1 MSVEDEGEEASQGLL
16 QRLRSEFDFVQGN
29 FLVMVLSWLF
39 LDLFTELPGTYYPL
53 YVKALGGTASTI
65 GLIGAVQNVAVA
77 LVQIPGGYLT
87 DKYGRRWLI
96 ASMTFVAAFAQ
107 LFYAYAPSWE
117 WIMVGAVISGFCSIY
132 RPALNAIVADSLPE
146 EKRGMGFSIINLIA
160 SVSTTPA
167 PLIAGYLF
175 TLYGLVPS
183 MRLTYKLVFVG
194 FIVAAIFRTRLKE
207 TVETPAKINLK
218 EMLGEYPVSLRE
230 SVNVWRLVPS
240 AAFVL
245 FLISVITSFA
255 SGLFQPVLTLYI
267 VQDLGIGE
275 VELSYIMTAL
285 PVTMILLALPA
296 GKMVDRVDKRVPIML
311 SFVLW
316 GAAILLLVYGD
327 FYRLILSMMLVGLLM
342 ILVNSATSALSAELV
357 PQEHRGK
364 VNGSRGFFAMIAA
377 ALGQL
382 MGGWLYDNVSHQM
395 PFLLELVLIVPPIIM
410 AWLWLKTPEAKPL
423 DQPLPR

>member
-1 MSVEDEGEEASQGLL
+1 MEDVDADEPQGLV
-16 QRLRSEFDFVQGN
+16 QRLRREFDFVHGN
-29 FLVMVLSWLF
+29 FLVMVLSWLV

-96 ASMTFVAAFAQ
+96 ASMTFVAAFAR

-117 WIMVGAVISGFCSIY
+117 WILAGAAISGFCSIY
-132 RPALNAIVADSLPE
+132 QPALNAIVADSLPR
-146 EKRGMGFSIINLIA
+146 EKRGMGFSIINLIS

-183 MRLTYKLVFVG
+183 MRLTYKLVFMG
-194 FIVAAIFRTRLKE
+194 FIVAAFLRARLKE
-207 TVETPAKINLK
+207 TVEDPAKINVR
-218 EMLGEYPVSLRE
+218 EMMGEYPASLRE
-230 SVNVWRLVPS
+230 SINVWRLVPA

-267 VQDLGIGE
+267 VKDLGIDE
-275 VELSYIMTAL
+275 VQLSYIMTAI

-296 GKMVDRVDKRVPIML
+296 GKMVDRVDKRMPIIM

-327 FYRLILSMMLVGLLM
+327 FYRLILSMILVGTLM
-342 ILVNSATSALSAELV
+342 ILVNSATSALSAEFI
-357 PQEHRGK
+357 PREHRGK
-364 VNGSRGFFAMIAA
+364 VNGSRGFFVMIAA

-382 MGGWLYDNVSHQM
+382 SGGWLYDNVSHQA
-395 PFLLELVLIVPPIIM
+395 PFLIELLLIVPPIFM
-410 AWLWLKTPEAKPL
+410 AWRWLKMPEPEPL
-423 DQPLPR
+423 DELLLG

>member
-1 MSVEDEGEEASQGLL
+1 MSVEDQGEETPQGLL

-29 FLVMVLSWLF
+29 FLVMVMSWLF
-39 LDLFTELPGTYYPL
+39 LDFFTELPGTYYPL
-53 YVKALGGTASTI
+53 YVKALGGTASSI
-65 GLIGAVQNVAVA
+65 GLIGAVQNVAIA

-96 ASMTFVAAFAQ
+96 ASMTFVAAFAR
-107 LFYAYAPSWE
+107 LFYAYAPIWE

-132 RPALNAIVADSLPE
+132 QPALGAIVADSLPK
-146 EKRGMGFSIINLIA
+146 EKRGMGFSIINLIT

-175 TLYGLVPS
+175 TRYGLVPS
-183 MRLTYKLVFVG
+183 MRLTYKMVFMG
-194 FIVAAIFRTRLKE
+194 FIVAAILRTRLKE
-207 TVETPAKINLK
+207 TVESPAKINVK

-230 SVNVWRLVPS
+230 SVNVWRLVP
-240 AAFVL
+240 AAVFVL

-267 VQDLGIGE
+267 VKDLGISE

-357 PQEHRGK
+357 PREHRGK

-382 MGGWLYDNVSHQM
+382 TGGWLYDNVSHQM
-395 PFLLELVLIVPPIIM
+395 PFLIELLLIIPPIVM
-410 AWLWLKTPEAKPL
+410 AWLWLKTPEAEPL
-423 DQPLPR
+423 DQPLSG

>member
-1 MSVEDEGEEASQGLL
+1 MSVEDEGEKASRGLL

-39 LDLFTELPGTYYPL
+39 LDFFTELPGTYYPL

-87 DKYGRRWLI
+87 DKYGRRWII
-96 ASMTFVAAFAQ
+96 ASMTFVAAFAR

-117 WIMVGAVISGFCSIY
+117 WIMVGAAISGFCSIY
-132 RPALNAIVADSLPE
+132 QPALGAIVADSLPK
-146 EKRGMGFSIINLIA
+146 EKRGMGFSIINLIT

-175 TLYGLVPS
+175 TRYGLVPS
-183 MRLTYKLVFVG
+183 MRLTYKMVFMG
-194 FIVAAIFRTRLKE
+194 FIVAAILRTRLKE
-207 TVETPAKINLK
+207 TVESPAKINLK

-230 SVNVWRLVPS
+230 SVNVWRLVP
-240 AAFVL
+240 AAVFVL

-275 VELSYIMTAL
+275 VQLSYIMTAL

-357 PQEHRGK
+357 PREHRGK

-382 MGGWLYDNVSHQM
+382 TGGWLYDNVSHQM
-395 PFLLELVLIVPPIIM
+395 PFLIELLLIIPPIVM
-410 AWLWLKTPEAKPL
+410 AWLWLKTPEAEPL
-423 DQPLPR
+423 DQPLPG

>member
-1 MSVEDEGEEASQGLL
+1 MSVEDEGEETPQGLL

-29 FLVMVLSWLF
+29 FLVMVMSWLF
-39 LDLFTELPGTYYPL
+39 LDFFTELPGTYYPL
-53 YVKALGGTASTI
+53 YVKALGGTASSI
-65 GLIGAVQNVAVA
+65 GLIGAIQHVAIA

-96 ASMTFVAAFAQ
+96 ASMTFVAAFAR
-107 LFYAYAPSWE
+107 LFYAYAPIWE

-132 RPALNAIVADSLPE
+132 QPALGAIVADSLPK
-146 EKRGMGFSIINLIA
+146 EKRGMGFSIINLIT

-175 TLYGLVPS
+175 TRYGLVPS
-183 MRLTYKLVFVG
+183 MRLTYKMVFMG
-194 FIVAAIFRTRLKE
+194 FIVAAILRTRLKE
-207 TVETPAKINLK
+207 TVESPAKINVK

-230 SVNVWRLVPS
+230 SVNVWRLVP
-240 AAFVL
+240 AAVFVL

-267 VQDLGIGE
+267 VKDLGISE

-357 PQEHRGK
+357 PREHRGK

-382 MGGWLYDNVSHQM
+382 TGGWLYDNVSHQM
-395 PFLLELVLIVPPIIM
+395 PFLIELLLIIPPIVM
-410 AWLWLKTPEAKPL
+410 AWLWLKTPEAEPL
-423 DQPLPR
+423 DQPLSG

>member
-1 MSVEDEGEEASQGLL
+1 MSVEDEGEGAPQGLL

-29 FLVMVLSWLF
+29 FLVMVMSWLF
-39 LDLFTELPGTYYPL
+39 LDFFTELPGTYYPL
-53 YVKALGGTASTI
+53 YVKALGGTASSI
-65 GLIGAVQNVAVA
+65 GLIGAVQNVAIA

-96 ASMTFVAAFAQ
+96 ASMTFVAAFAR
-107 LFYAYAPSWE
+107 LFYAYAPIWE

-132 RPALNAIVADSLPE
+132 QPALGAIVADSLPK
-146 EKRGMGFSIINLIA
+146 EKRGMGFSIINLIT

-175 TLYGLVPS
+175 TRYGLVPS
-183 MRLTYKLVFVG
+183 MRLIYKLVFVG

-207 TVETPAKINLK
+207 TVESPAKINVK

-230 SVNVWRLVPS
+230 SVNVWRLVP
-240 AAFVL
+240 AAVFVL

-267 VQDLGIGE
+267 VKDLGIGE

-357 PQEHRGK
+357 PREHRGK
-364 VNGSRGFFAMIAA
+364 VNGARGFFAMIAA

-382 MGGWLYDNVSHQM
+382 TGGWLYDNVSHQM
-395 PFLLELVLIVPPIIM
+395 PFLIELLLIIPPIVM
-410 AWLWLKTPEAKPL
+410 AWLWLKTPEAEPLDKPL
-423 DQPLPR
+423 PG

>member
-1 MSVEDEGEEASQGLL
+1 MSVEDEGEEDPQGLL

-29 FLVMVLSWLF
+29 FLVMVMSWLF
-39 LDLFTELPGTYYPL
+39 LDFFTELPGTYYPL

-96 ASMTFVAAFAQ
+96 ASMTFVAAFAR

-117 WIMVGAVISGFCSIY
+117 WIMVGAAISGFCSIY
-132 RPALNAIVADSLPE
+132 QPALGAIVADSLPK
-146 EKRGMGFSIINLIA
+146 EKRGMGFSIINLIT

-183 MRLTYKLVFVG
+183 MRLIYKLVFVG

-207 TVETPAKINLK
+207 TVESPAKINVK

-395 PFLLELVLIVPPIIM
+395 PFLLELVLIV
-410 AWLWLKTPEAKPL
+410 
-423 DQPLPR
+423 

>member
-1 MSVEDEGEEASQGLL
+1 MSVEDEGEETPQGLL

-29 FLVMVLSWLF
+29 FLVMVMSWLF
-39 LDLFTELPGTYYPL
+39 LDFFTELPGTYYPL
-53 YVKALGGTASTI
+53 YVKALGGTASSI
-65 GLIGAVQNVAVA
+65 GLIGAIQHVAIA

-96 ASMTFVAAFAQ
+96 ASMTFVAAFAR
-107 LFYAYAPSWE
+107 LFYAYAPIWE

-132 RPALNAIVADSLPE
+132 QPALGAIVADSLPK
-146 EKRGMGFSIINLIA
+146 EKRGMGFSIINLIT

-175 TLYGLVPS
+175 TRYGLVPS
-183 MRLTYKLVFVG
+183 MRLTYKMVFMG
-194 FIVAAIFRTRLKE
+194 FIVAAILRTRLKE
-207 TVETPAKINLK
+207 TVESPAKINVK

-230 SVNVWRLVPS
+230 SVNVWRLVP
-240 AAFVL
+240 AAVFVL

-267 VQDLGIGE
+267 VKDLGISE

-357 PQEHRGK
+357 PREHRGK

-382 MGGWLYDNVSHQM
+382 TGGWLYDNVSHQM
-395 PFLLELVLIVPPIIM
+395 PFLIELLLIIPPIVM
-410 AWLWLKTPEAKPL
+410 AWLWLKTPEAEPL
-423 DQPLPR
+423 DQPLPG

>member
-1 MSVEDEGEEASQGLL
+1 MSLEHEAGEAPKGLL
-16 QRLRSEFDFVQGN
+16 QRIRSEFYFMQGN
-29 FLVMVLSWLF
+29 FLVMVVSWLF
-39 LDLFTELPGTYYPL
+39 LDFFTELPGTYYPL

-65 GLIGAVQNVAVA
+65 GLIGAVQHLAVA
-77 LVQIPGGYLT
+77 LVQAPGGYLT

-96 ASMTFVAAFAQ
+96 VSMTFVAAFAR

-117 WIMVGAVISGFCSIY
+117 WIMAGAVISGFCSIY
-132 RPALNAIVADSLPE
+132 QPALNAIVADSLPE

-167 PLIAGYLF
+167 PIVAGYLF

-183 MRLTYKLVFVG
+183 MRLTYKLVLMG
-194 FIVAAIFRTRLKE
+194 FIVAAILRTRLSE
-207 TVETPAKINLK
+207 TLGSPAKINLR
-218 EMLGEYPVSLRE
+218 EMVGEYPVSLRE
-230 SVNVWRLVPS
+230 SVNVWRLVPA

-245 FLISVITSFA
+245 FLIGVIINFA

-285 PVTMILLALPA
+285 PVSMILLALPA
-296 GKMVDRVDKRVPIML
+296 GKMVDRVDKRLPIVL

-327 FYRLILSMMLVGLLM
+327 FYRLILSMILVGLLM
-342 ILVNSATSALSAELV
+342 ILVNSATSALTAELV

-364 VNGSRGFFAMIAA
+364 VSGSRGFFAMIAH

-382 MGGWLYDNVSHQM
+382 AGGWLYDNVSHQM
-395 PFLLELVLIVPPIIM
+395 PFLLELVLIVPPIVM
-410 AWLWLKTPEAKPL
+410 AWLWLKAPEAEPL
-423 DQPLPR
+423 DELLPG

>member
-1 MSVEDEGEEASQGLL
+1 MSVEDEDGEAPQGLL
-16 QRLRSEFDFVQGN
+16 QRLRHEFGFVQGN
-29 FLVMVLSWLF
+29 FLVMVLSWLV

-65 GLIGAVQNVAVA
+65 GLIGAIQNVAVA

-96 ASMTFVAAFAQ
+96 VSMTFVAAFARF
-107 LFYAYAPSWE
+107 FYAYAPSWE
-117 WIMVGAVISGFCSIY
+117 WILVGAVIAGFCNIY

-146 EKRGMGFSIINLIA
+146 ENRGMGFSIINLIS

-183 MRLTYKLVFVG
+183 MRLTYKLVFIG
-194 FIVAAIFRTRLKE
+194 YIVAAILRSRLKE
-207 TVETPAKINLK
+207 TVESPAEINVR

-230 SVNVWRLVPS
+230 SVNVWRLVPT

-245 FLISVITSFA
+245 FLINVITNFT

-296 GKMVDRVDKRVPIML
+296 GKIVDRVDKRLPIML

-316 GAAILLLVYGD
+316 GAAVLLLVYGD
-327 FYRLILSMMLVGLLM
+327 FYRLILAMMSVGLLM

-364 VNGSRGFFAMIAA
+364 VSGSKGFFAMIAA

-382 MGGWLYDNVSHQM
+382 TGGWLYDNVGHQM
-395 PFLLELVLIVPPIIM
+395 PFLIELLLIIPPIFM
-410 AWLWLKTPEAKPL
+410 AWYWLKTPETEPL
-423 DQPLPR
+423 DEPLPG

>member
-1 MSVEDEGEEASQGLL
+1 MSVEDEGEEAPKGLL
-16 QRLRSEFDFVQGN
+16 QRLQSEFDFMQGN

-39 LDLFTELPGTYYPL
+39 LDFFNELPGTYYPL
-53 YVKALGGTASTI
+53 YVKALGGTAFTI
-65 GLIGAVQNVAVA
+65 GLIGAVQNAAVA

-107 LFYAYAPSWE
+107 LFYAYAPSWN
-117 WIMVGAVISGFCSIY
+117 WILVGAVISGFCSIY
-132 RPALNAIVADSLPE
+132 RPALGAIVADSLPK
-146 EKRGMGFSIINLIA
+146 EKRGMGFSIINLIS

-167 PLIAGYLF
+167 PLIAGYLL

-194 FIVAAIFRTRLKE
+194 FIVAAFLRTRLKE
-207 TVETPAKINLK
+207 TVENPAKINVK
-218 EMLGEYPVSLRE
+218 EMLGEYPVSLKE
-230 SVNVWRLVPS
+230 SVNVWRLVPT

-245 FLISVITSFA
+245 FLINVITNFT
-255 SGLFQPVLTLYI
+255 SGLFQPILTLYI

-275 VELSYIMTAL
+275 VQLSYIMTAL
-285 PVTMILLALPA
+285 PVSMILLALPA
-296 GKMVDRVDKRVPIML
+296 GKMVDKVDKRLPIMF

-316 GAAILLLVYGD
+316 GAAVLLLVYGD

-364 VNGSRGFFAMIAA
+364 VSGSKGFFAMIAA

-382 MGGWLYDNVSHQM
+382 TGGWLYDNVGHQM
-395 PFLLELVLIVPPIIM
+395 PFLIELLLIVPPIFM
-410 AWLWLKTPEAKPL
+410 AWYWLKIPKPL
-423 DQPLPR
+423 DEPLPG

>member
-1 MSVEDEGEEASQGLL
+1 MSVEDEGEETPQGLL

-29 FLVMVLSWLF
+29 FLVMVMSWLF
-39 LDLFTELPGTYYPL
+39 LDFFTELPGTYYPL
-53 YVKALGGTASTI
+53 YVKALGGTASSI
-65 GLIGAVQNVAVA
+65 GLIGAVQNVAIA

-96 ASMTFVAAFAQ
+96 ASMTFVAAFAR
-107 LFYAYAPSWE
+107 LFYAYAPIWE

-132 RPALNAIVADSLPE
+132 QPALGAIVADSLPK
-146 EKRGMGFSIINLIA
+146 EKRGMGFSIINLIT

-175 TLYGLVPS
+175 TRYGLVPS
-183 MRLTYKLVFVG
+183 MRLTYKMVFMG
-194 FIVAAIFRTRLKE
+194 FIVAAILRTRLKE
-207 TVETPAKINLK
+207 TVESPAKINVK

-230 SVNVWRLVPS
+230 SVNVWRLVP
-240 AAFVL
+240 AAVFVL

-267 VQDLGIGE
+267 VKDLGISE

-357 PQEHRGK
+357 PREHRGK

-382 MGGWLYDNVSHQM
+382 TGGWLYDNVSHQM
-395 PFLLELVLIVPPIIM
+395 PFLIELLLIIPPIVM
-410 AWLWLKTPEAKPL
+410 AWLWLKTPEAEPL
-423 DQPLPR
+423 DQPLSG

>member
-1 MSVEDEGEEASQGLL
+1 MSVEDEGEETPQGLL

-29 FLVMVLSWLF
+29 FLVMVMSWLF
-39 LDLFTELPGTYYPL
+39 LDFFTELPGTYYPL
-53 YVKALGGTASTI
+53 YVKALGGTASSI
-65 GLIGAVQNVAVA
+65 GLIGAVQNVAIA

-96 ASMTFVAAFAQ
+96 ASMTFVAAFAR
-107 LFYAYAPSWE
+107 LFYAYAPIWE

-132 RPALNAIVADSLPE
+132 QPALGAIVADSLPK
-146 EKRGMGFSIINLIA
+146 EKRGMGFSIINLIT

-175 TLYGLVPS
+175 TRYGLVPS
-183 MRLTYKLVFVG
+183 MRLTYKMVFMG
-194 FIVAAIFRTRLKE
+194 FIVAAILRTRLKE
-207 TVETPAKINLK
+207 TVESPAKINVK

-230 SVNVWRLVPS
+230 SVNVWRLVP
-240 AAFVL
+240 AAVFVL

-267 VQDLGIGE
+267 VKDLGIGE

-357 PQEHRGK
+357 PREHRGK

-382 MGGWLYDNVSHQM
+382 TGGWLYDNVSHQM
-395 PFLLELVLIVPPIIM
+395 PFLIELLLIIPPIVM
-410 AWLWLKTPEAKPL
+410 AWLWLKTPEAEPL
-423 DQPLPR
+423 DQPLPG

>member
-1 MSVEDEGEEASQGLL
+1 MSVEDEGEGAPQGLL

-29 FLVMVLSWLF
+29 FLVMVMSWLF
-39 LDLFTELPGTYYPL
+39 LDFFTELPGTYYPL
-53 YVKALGGTASTI
+53 YVKALGGTASSI
-65 GLIGAVQNVAVA
+65 GLIGAIQHVAIA

-96 ASMTFVAAFAQ
+96 ASMTFVAAFAR
-107 LFYAYAPSWE
+107 LFYAYAPIWE

-132 RPALNAIVADSLPE
+132 QPALGAIVADSLPK
-146 EKRGMGFSIINLIA
+146 EKRGMGFSIINLIT

-183 MRLTYKLVFVG
+183 MRLTYKLVFMG

-207 TVETPAKINLK
+207 TVKNPAKINLK

-230 SVNVWRLVPS
+230 SVNVWRLVP
-240 AAFVL
+240 AAVFVL

-267 VQDLGIGE
+267 VKDLGIGE

-357 PQEHRGK
+357 PREHRGK

-382 MGGWLYDNVSHQM
+382 TGGWLYDNVSHQM
-395 PFLLELVLIVPPIIM
+395 PFLIELLLIIPPIVM
-410 AWLWLKTPEAKPL
+410 AWLWLKTPEAEPL
-423 DQPLPR
+423 DQPLPG

>member
-1 MSVEDEGEEASQGLL
+1 MSVEGEGEEAPQGLL
-16 QRLRSEFDFVQGN
+16 RRLRHEFGFVQGN

-39 LDLFTELPGTYYPL
+39 LDFFTELPGTYYPL

-77 LVQIPGGYLT
+77 FVQIPGGYLT

-96 ASMTFVAAFAQ
+96 VSMTFIAAFAR

-117 WIMVGAVISGFCSIY
+117 WILAGAIISGFCGIY

-146 EKRGMGFSIINLIA
+146 DKRGIGFSIINLIA

-183 MRLTYKLVFVG
+183 MRLTYKLVLMG
-194 FIVAAIFRTRLKE
+194 FIVAAILRSRLKE
-207 TVETPAKINLK
+207 TVEDPAEINVR
-218 EMLGEYPVSLRE
+218 EMLGEYPASLRE
-230 SVNVWRLVPS
+230 SVNVWRLVPT

-245 FLISVITSFA
+245 FLINVITNFT

-296 GKMVDRVDKRVPIML
+296 GKMVDKVDKRLPIML

-316 GAAILLLVYGD
+316 GAAVLLLVYGD

-342 ILVNSATSALSAELV
+342 ILVNTATSALSAELV

-364 VNGSRGFFAMIAA
+364 VSGSKGFFAMLAA

-382 MGGWLYDNVSHQM
+382 TGGWLYDNVSHQM
-395 PFLLELVLIVPPIIM
+395 PFLIELLLIVPPIFM
-410 AWLWLKTPEAKPL
+410 AWYWLKTPETEPL
-423 DQPLPR
+423 DEPLPG

>member
-1 MSVEDEGEEASQGLL
+1 MSVEDEGEGAPQGLL

-29 FLVMVLSWLF
+29 FLVMVMSWLF
-39 LDLFTELPGTYYPL
+39 LDFFTELPGTYYPL

-96 ASMTFVAAFAQ
+96 ASMTFVAAFAH
-107 LFYAYAPSWE
+107 LFYAYAPSWN
-117 WIMVGAVISGFCSIY
+117 WILVGAVISGFCSIY
-132 RPALNAIVADSLPE
+132 RPALGAIVADSLPK
-146 EKRGMGFSIINLIA
+146 EKRGMGFSIINLIT

-175 TLYGLVPS
+175 TRYGLVPS
-183 MRLTYKLVFVG
+183 MRLTYKMVFVG
-194 FIVAAIFRTRLKE
+194 FIVAAILRTRLKE
-207 TVETPAKINLK
+207 TVESPAKINVK

-230 SVNVWRLVPS
+230 SVNVWRLVPP

-275 VELSYIMTAL
+275 VQLSYIMTAL

-357 PQEHRGK
+357 PREHRGK

-410 AWLWLKTPEAKPL
+410 AWLWLKTPEAEPL
-423 DQPLPR
+423 DQPLPG

>member
-1 MSVEDEGEEASQGLL
+1 MSVEDEGEETPQGLL

-29 FLVMVLSWLF
+29 FLVMVMSWLF
-39 LDLFTELPGTYYPL
+39 LDFFTDLPGTYYPL
-53 YVKALGGTASTI
+53 YVKALGGTASSI
-65 GLIGAVQNVAVA
+65 GLIGAIQHVAIA

-96 ASMTFVAAFAQ
+96 ASMTFVAAFAR
-107 LFYAYAPSWE
+107 LFYAYAPIWE

-132 RPALNAIVADSLPE
+132 QPALGAIVADSLPK
-146 EKRGMGFSIINLIA
+146 EKRGMGFSIINLIT

-175 TLYGLVPS
+175 TRYGLVPS
-183 MRLTYKLVFVG
+183 MRLTYKMVFMG
-194 FIVAAIFRTRLKE
+194 FIVAAILRTRLKE
-207 TVETPAKINLK
+207 TVESPAKINVK

-230 SVNVWRLVPS
+230 SVNVWRLVP
-240 AAFVL
+240 AAVFVL

-267 VQDLGIGE
+267 VKDLGISE

-357 PQEHRGK
+357 PREHRGK

-382 MGGWLYDNVSHQM
+382 TGGWLYDNVSHQM
-395 PFLLELVLIVPPIIM
+395 PFLIELLLIIPPIVM
-410 AWLWLKTPEAKPL
+410 AWLWLKTPEAEPL
-423 DQPLPR
+423 DQPLSG

>member
-1 MSVEDEGEEASQGLL
+1 MEDEGEGAPQGLL

-29 FLVMVLSWLF
+29 FLVMVMSWLF
-39 LDLFTELPGTYYPL
+39 LDFFTELPGTYYPL

-96 ASMTFVAAFAQ
+96 ASMTFVAAFAR
-107 LFYAYAPSWE
+107 LFYAYAPIWE

-132 RPALNAIVADSLPE
+132 QPALGAIVADSLPK
-146 EKRGMGFSIINLIA
+146 EKRGMGFSIINLIT

-175 TLYGLVPS
+175 TRYGLVPS
-183 MRLTYKLVFVG
+183 MRLIYKMVFMG
-194 FIVAAIFRTRLKE
+194 FIVAAILRTRLKE
-207 TVETPAKINLK
+207 TVESPAKINVK

-230 SVNVWRLVPS
+230 SVNVWRLVP
-240 AAFVL
+240 AAVFVL

-357 PQEHRGK
+357 PREHRGK

-382 MGGWLYDNVSHQM
+382 TGGWLYDNVSHQM

-410 AWLWLKTPEAKPL
+410 AWLWLKTPEAEPL
-423 DQPLPR
+423 NQPLPG

>member
-1 MSVEDEGEEASQGLL
+1 MSVEDEGEGAPRGLL

-29 FLVMVLSWLF
+29 FLVMVMSWLF
-39 LDLFTELPGTYYPL
+39 LDFFTELPGTYYPL

-96 ASMTFVAAFAQ
+96 ASMTFVAAFAR
-107 LFYAYAPSWE
+107 LFYAYAPIWE

-132 RPALNAIVADSLPE
+132 QPALGAIVADSLPK
-146 EKRGMGFSIINLIA
+146 EKRGMGFSIINLIT

-175 TLYGLVPS
+175 TRYGLVPS
-183 MRLTYKLVFVG
+183 MRLIYKMVFMG
-194 FIVAAIFRTRLKE
+194 FIVAAILRTRLKE
-207 TVETPAKINLK
+207 TVESPAKINVK

-230 SVNVWRLVPS
+230 SVNVWRLVP
-240 AAFVL
+240 AAVFVL

-357 PQEHRGK
+357 PREHRGK

-382 MGGWLYDNVSHQM
+382 TGGWLYDNVSHQM

-410 AWLWLKTPEAKPL
+410 AWLWLKTPEAEPL
-423 DQPLPR
+423 NQPLPG

>member
-1 MSVEDEGEEASQGLL
+1 MSVEDEGEGAPRGLL

-29 FLVMVLSWLF
+29 FLVMVMSWLF
-39 LDLFTELPGTYYPL
+39 LDFFTELPGTYYPL
-53 YVKALGGTASTI
+53 YVKALGGTASSI

-96 ASMTFVAAFAQ
+96 ASMTFVAAFAR
-107 LFYAYAPSWE
+107 LFYAYAPIWE

-132 RPALNAIVADSLPE
+132 QPALGAIVADSLPK
-146 EKRGMGFSIINLIA
+146 EKRGMGFSIINLIT

-175 TLYGLVPS
+175 TRYGLVPS
-183 MRLTYKLVFVG
+183 MRLTYKMVFMG
-194 FIVAAIFRTRLKE
+194 FIAAAILRTRLKE
-207 TVETPAKINLK
+207 TVKNPAKINLK

-423 DQPLPR
+423 DQPLPG

>member
-1 MSVEDEGEEASQGLL
+1 MSVEDEGEETPQGLL

-29 FLVMVLSWLF
+29 FLVMVMSWLF
-39 LDLFTELPGTYYPL
+39 LDFFTELPGTYYPL
-53 YVKALGGTASTI
+53 YVKALGGTASSI
-65 GLIGAVQNVAVA
+65 GLIGAVQHVAIA

-96 ASMTFVAAFAQ
+96 ASMTFVAAFAR
-107 LFYAYAPSWE
+107 LFYAYAPIWE

-132 RPALNAIVADSLPE
+132 QPALGAIVADSLPK
-146 EKRGMGFSIINLIA
+146 EKRGMGFSIINLIT

-175 TLYGLVPS
+175 TRYGLVPS
-183 MRLTYKLVFVG
+183 MRLTYKMVFMG
-194 FIVAAIFRTRLKE
+194 FIVAAILRTRLKE
-207 TVETPAKINLK
+207 TVESPAKINVK

-230 SVNVWRLVPS
+230 SVNVWRLVPT
-240 AAFVL
+240 AVFVL

-267 VQDLGIGE
+267 VKDLGISE

-296 GKMVDRVDKRVPIML
+296 GKMVDRIDKRVPIML

-357 PQEHRGK
+357 PREHRGK

-382 MGGWLYDNVSHQM
+382 TGGWLYDNVSHQM
-395 PFLLELVLIVPPIIM
+395 PFLIELLLIIPPIVM
-410 AWLWLKTPEAKPL
+410 AWLWLKTPEAEPL
-423 DQPLPR
+423 DQPLSG

>member
-39 LDLFTELPGTYYPL
+39 LDFFTELPGTYYPL

-96 ASMTFVAAFAQ
+96 ASMTFFAAFARF
-107 LFYAYAPSWE
+107 FYAYAPSWE

-132 RPALNAIVADSLPE
+132 QPALNAIVADSLPK

-183 MRLTYKLVFVG
+183 MRLIYKMVFMG
-194 FIVAAIFRTRLKE
+194 FIVTAILRTRLKE
-207 TVETPAKINLK
+207 TVENPAKINVK

-230 SVNVWRLVPS
+230 SVNVWRLVPA

-267 VQDLGIGE
+267 VKDLGIGE

-285 PVTMILLALPA
+285 PVSMILLALPA

-410 AWLWLKTPEAKPL
+410 AWLWLKTPEAEPLDKPL
-423 DQPLPR
+423 PG

>member
-1 MSVEDEGEEASQGLL
+1 MSVEDEGEEDPQGLL

-29 FLVMVLSWLF
+29 FLVMVMSWLF
-39 LDLFTELPGTYYPL
+39 LDFFTELPGTYYPL

-96 ASMTFVAAFAQ
+96 ASMTFVAAFAR

-117 WIMVGAVISGFCSIY
+117 WIMVGAAISGFCSIY
-132 RPALNAIVADSLPE
+132 QPALGAIVADSLPK
-146 EKRGMGFSIINLIA
+146 EKRGMGFSIINLIT

-183 MRLTYKLVFVG
+183 MRLIYKLVFVG

-207 TVETPAKINLK
+207 TVESPAKINVK

-423 DQPLPR
+423 DQPLPG

>member
-1 MSVEDEGEEASQGLL
+1 MSVEDEGEGAPQGLL

-29 FLVMVLSWLF
+29 FLVMVMSWLF
-39 LDLFTELPGTYYPL
+39 LDFFTELPSTYYPL

-96 ASMTFVAAFAQ
+96 ASMTFVAAFAR
-107 LFYAYAPSWE
+107 LFYAYAPIWE
-117 WIMVGAVISGFCSIY
+117 WIMVGAAISGFCSIY
-132 RPALNAIVADSLPE
+132 QPALGAIVADSLPK
-146 EKRGMGFSIINLIA
+146 EKRGMGFSIINLIT

-175 TLYGLVPS
+175 TRYGLVPS
-183 MRLTYKLVFVG
+183 MRLIYKMVFVG
-194 FIVAAIFRTRLKE
+194 FIVAAILRTRLKE
-207 TVETPAKINLK
+207 TVESPAKINVK

-230 SVNVWRLVPS
+230 SVNVWRLVP
-240 AAFVL
+240 AAVFVL

-357 PQEHRGK
+357 PREHRGK

-382 MGGWLYDNVSHQM
+382 TGGWLYDNVSHQM
-395 PFLLELVLIVPPIIM
+395 PFLIELLLIIPPIVM
-410 AWLWLKTPEAKPL
+410 AWLWLKTPEAAPL
-423 DQPLPR
+423 PQPLPG

>member
-1 MSVEDEGEEASQGLL
+1 MSVEDEGEKASQGLL

-39 LDLFTELPGTYYPL
+39 LDFFTELPGTYYPL

-96 ASMTFVAAFAQ
+96 ASMTFVAAFAR

-117 WIMVGAVISGFCSIY
+117 WIMVGAAISGFCSIY
-132 RPALNAIVADSLPE
+132 QPALGAIVADSLPK
-146 EKRGMGFSIINLIA
+146 EKRGMGFSIINLIT

-183 MRLTYKLVFVG
+183 MRLIYKLVFVG

-207 TVETPAKINLK
+207 TVESPAKINVK

-423 DQPLPR
+423 DQPLPG

>member
-1 MSVEDEGEEASQGLL
+1 MSTGDESEEAPQGLL

-39 LDLFTELPGTYYPL
+39 LDFFTEIPGTYYPL

-96 ASMTFVAAFAQ
+96 ASMTFVAAFAR

-117 WIMVGAVISGFCSIY
+117 WMMVGAAISGFCSIY
-132 RPALNAIVADSLPE
+132 QPALSAIVADSLPK
-146 EKRGMGFSIINLIA
+146 EKRGMGFSIINLIS

-183 MRLTYKLVFVG
+183 MRLTYKLVFTG
-194 FIVAAIFRTRLKE
+194 FIVAAFLRSRLKE
-207 TVETPAKINLK
+207 TVEDPAKINVR
-218 EMLGEYPVSLRE
+218 EMLGEYPASLRE
-230 SVNVWRLVPS
+230 SVNVWRLVPT

-245 FLISVITSFA
+245 FLINVITNFT

-296 GKMVDRVDKRVPIML
+296 GKMVDKVDKRLPIMF

-316 GAAILLLVYGD
+316 GAAVLLLVYGD
-327 FYRLILSMMLVGLLM
+327 FYRLILSMMSVGLLM

-364 VNGSRGFFAMIAA
+364 VSGSKGFFAMIAA

-382 MGGWLYDNVSHQM
+382 TGGWLYDNVGHQM
-395 PFLLELVLIVPPIIM
+395 PFLIELLLIIPPIFM
-410 AWLWLKTPEAKPL
+410 AWYWLKTPETEPL
-423 DQPLPR
+423 DEPLPG

>member
-1 MSVEDEGEEASQGLL
+1 MSVEDEGEETPQGLL

-29 FLVMVLSWLF
+29 FLVMVMSWLF
-39 LDLFTELPGTYYPL
+39 LDFFTELPGTYYPL
-53 YVKALGGTASTI
+53 YVKALGGTASSI
-65 GLIGAVQNVAVA
+65 GLIGAVQNVAIA

-96 ASMTFVAAFAQ
+96 ASMTFVAAFAR
-107 LFYAYAPSWE
+107 LFYAYAPIWE

-132 RPALNAIVADSLPE
+132 QPALGAIVADSLPK
-146 EKRGMGFSIINLIA
+146 EKRGMGFSIINLIT

-175 TLYGLVPS
+175 TRYGLVPS
-183 MRLTYKLVFVG
+183 MRLTYKMVFMG
-194 FIVAAIFRTRLKE
+194 FIVAAILRTRLKE
-207 TVETPAKINLK
+207 TVESPAKINVK

-230 SVNVWRLVPS
+230 SVNVWRLVP
-240 AAFVL
+240 AAVFVL

-267 VQDLGIGE
+267 VKDLGIGE

-357 PQEHRGK
+357 PREHRGK

-382 MGGWLYDNVSHQM
+382 TGGWLYDNVSHQM
-395 PFLLELVLIVPPIIM
+395 PFLIELLLIIPPIVM
-410 AWLWLKTPEAKPL
+410 AWLWLKTPEAEPL

>member
-1 MSVEDEGEEASQGLL
+1 MSAKNIDEKAPRGLL
-16 QRLRSEFDFVQGN
+16 QRLRSDFDFVQGN
-29 FLVMVLSWLF
+29 FRVMVLSWLV

-65 GLIGAVQNVAVA
+65 GLIGAVENAAVA

-96 ASMTFVAAFAQ
+96 VSMTFVAAFAR

-117 WIMVGAVISGFCSIY
+117 WILVGAVISGFCSIY

-167 PLIAGYLF
+167 PLVAGYLF

-183 MRLTYKLVFVG
+183 MRLTYRLVFVG
-194 FIVAAIFRTRLKE
+194 FIVAAFLRSRLRE
-207 TVETPAKINLK
+207 TVEDPAEVNVG
-218 EMLGEYPVSLRE
+218 EMLGEYPASLRE
-230 SVNVWRLVPS
+230 SVNVWRLVPT
-240 AAFVL
+240 AAFAL
-245 FLISVITSFA
+245 FLINVITSFT

-267 VQDLGIGE
+267 VQDLGIGM

-285 PVTMILLALPA
+285 PVSMILLALPA
-296 GKMVDRVDKRVPIML
+296 GKLVDRIDKRVPIML
-311 SFVLW
+311 GFAMW

-327 FYRLILSMMLVGLLM
+327 FYRLILTMILVGAVM
-342 ILVNSATSALSAELV
+342 ILVNSATSALTAELV
-357 PQEHRGK
+357 PREHRGK
-364 VNGSRGFFAMIAA
+364 VNGSVGFFAMIAA
-377 ALGQL
+377 SLGQL
-382 MGGWLYDNVSHQM
+382 SGGWLYDNVSHQA
-395 PFLLELVLIVPPIIM
+395 PFLIELLLIVPPIFM
-410 AWLWLKTPEAKPL
+410 AWRWLRPPEPL
-423 DQPLPR
+423 DEPLPG

>member
-1 MSVEDEGEEASQGLL
+1 
-16 QRLRSEFDFVQGN
+16 
-29 FLVMVLSWLF
+29 MVLSWLF
-39 LDLFTELPGTYYPL
+39 LDLFTELSGTYYPL

-65 GLIGAVQNVAVA
+65 GLIGAIQNVAVA

-96 ASMTFVAAFAQ
+96 VSMTFVAAFARF
-107 LFYAYAPSWE
+107 FYAYAPSWE
-117 WIMVGAVISGFCSIY
+117 WILVGAAISGFCSIY

-146 EKRGMGFSIINLIA
+146 EKRGMGFSIINLIS

-183 MRLTYKLVFVG
+183 MRLIYKLVFIG
-194 FIVAAIFRTRLKE
+194 FIFAAILRTRLKE
-207 TVETPAKINLK
+207 TVENPAEINVR
-218 EMLGEYPVSLRE
+218 EILGEYPVSLRE
-230 SVNVWRLVPS
+230 SVNVWRLVPA

-245 FLISVITSFA
+245 FLISVITSFT
-255 SGLFQPVLTLYI
+255 SGLFQPVLALYI
-267 VQDLGIGE
+267 VQDLGVSE

-357 PQEHRGK
+357 PLEHRGK
-364 VNGSRGFFAMIAA
+364 VNGSQGFFAMIAA

-382 MGGWLYDNVSHQM
+382 TGGWLYDNVSHQM
-395 PFLLELVLIVPPIIM
+395 PFLIELLLIVPPIVM
-410 AWLWLKTPEAKPL
+410 AWRWLKKPEAGPL
-423 DQPLPR
+423 DEPLPG

>member
-1 MSVEDEGEEASQGLL
+1 MEDVDADEPQGLV
-16 QRLRSEFDFVQGN
+16 QRLRREFDFVHGN
-29 FLVMVLSWLF
+29 FLVMVLSWLV

-96 ASMTFVAAFAQ
+96 ASMTFVAAFAR

-117 WIMVGAVISGFCSIY
+117 WILAGAAISGFCSIY
-132 RPALNAIVADSLPE
+132 QPALNAIVADSLPR
-146 EKRGMGFSIINLIA
+146 EKRGMGFSIINLIS

-183 MRLTYKLVFVG
+183 MRLTYKLVFMG
-194 FIVAAIFRTRLKE
+194 FIVAAFLRARLKE
-207 TVETPAKINLK
+207 TVEDPAKINVR
-218 EMLGEYPVSLRE
+218 EMMGEYPASLRE
-230 SVNVWRLVPS
+230 SINVWRLVPA

-267 VQDLGIGE
+267 VKDLGIDE
-275 VELSYIMTAL
+275 VQLSYIMTAI

-296 GKMVDRVDKRVPIML
+296 GKMVDRVDKRMPIIM

-327 FYRLILSMMLVGLLM
+327 FYRLILSMILVGTLM
-342 ILVNSATSALSAELV
+342 ILVNSATSALSAEFI

-364 VNGSRGFFAMIAA
+364 VNGSRGFFVMIAA

-382 MGGWLYDNVSHQM
+382 SGGWLYDNVSHQA
-395 PFLLELVLIVPPIIM
+395 PFLIELLLIVPPIFM
-410 AWLWLKTPEAKPL
+410 AWRWLKMPEPEPL
-423 DQPLPR
+423 DELLLG

>member
-1 MSVEDEGEEASQGLL
+1 MSVEDEGEKASRGLL

-29 FLVMVLSWLF
+29 FLVMVMSWLF
-39 LDLFTELPGTYYPL
+39 LDFFTELPGTYYPL

-96 ASMTFVAAFAQ
+96 ASMTFVSAFAH
-107 LFYAYAPSWE
+107 LFYAYAPSWN
-117 WIMVGAVISGFCSIY
+117 WILVGAVISGFCSIY
-132 RPALNAIVADSLPE
+132 RPALGAIVADSLPK
-146 EKRGMGFSIINLIA
+146 EKRGMGFSIINLIT

-175 TLYGLVPS
+175 TRYGLVPS
-183 MRLTYKLVFVG
+183 MRLTYKMVFVG
-194 FIVAAIFRTRLKE
+194 FIVAAILRTRLKE
-207 TVETPAKINLK
+207 TVESPAKINLK

-275 VELSYIMTAL
+275 VQLSYIMTAL

-327 FYRLILSMMLVGLLM
+327 FYRLILSMILVGLLM

-357 PQEHRGK
+357 PREHRGK

-382 MGGWLYDNVSHQM
+382 TGGWLYDNVSHQM

-410 AWLWLKTPEAKPL
+410 AWLWLKTPEAEPL
-423 DQPLPR
+423 NQPLPG

>member
-1 MSVEDEGEEASQGLL
+1 MSTEGEEATRSLV
-16 QRLRSEFDFVQGN
+16 QRLRSDFAFMQGN

-39 LDLFTELPGTYYPL
+39 LDFFTELPGTYYPL

-65 GLIGAVQNVAVA
+65 GLIGAVQNAAVA

-96 ASMTFVAAFAQ
+96 VSMTFVAAFAH

-117 WIMVGAVISGFCSIY
+117 WIMAGAVISGFCSIY

-183 MRLTYKLVFVG
+183 MRLIYKLVLMG
-194 FIVAAIFRTRLKE
+194 FIVAAILRSRLKE
-207 TVETPAKINLK
+207 TVKAPAEINVK
-218 EMLGEYPVSLRE
+218 EMLGEYPVSLKE
-230 SVNVWRLVPS
+230 SINVWRLVPA
-240 AAFVL
+240 AAFIL
-245 FLISVITSFA
+245 FLINVITSFA
-255 SGLFQPVLTLYI
+255 SGLFQPVLALYI
-267 VQDLGIGE
+267 VQDLAIGE
-275 VELSYIMTAL
+275 VELSYIMTTL
-285 PVTMILLALPA
+285 PVTMILLAIPA
-296 GKMVDRVDKRVPIML
+296 GKMVDKIDKRLPIML

-327 FYRLILSMMLVGLLM
+327 FYRLILSMVLVGLLM
-342 ILVNSATSALSAELV
+342 ILVNSATSALYAQLV

-364 VNGSRGFFAMIAA
+364 VSGSMGFFSMIAA

-382 MGGWLYDNVSHQM
+382 SGGWLYDSVSHQA
-395 PFLLELVLIVPPIIM
+395 PFLIELLLIVPPIVM
-410 AWLWLKTPEAKPL
+410 AWRWLRPEPGPL
-423 DQPLPR
+423 DETLTG

>member
-1 MSVEDEGEEASQGLL
+1 MSVEDEGEGAPQGLL

-29 FLVMVLSWLF
+29 FLVMVMSWLF
-39 LDLFTELPGTYYPL
+39 LDFFTELPGTYYPL

-65 GLIGAVQNVAVA
+65 GLIGAVQNTAVA

-96 ASMTFVAAFAQ
+96 ASMTFVAAFAR
-107 LFYAYAPSWE
+107 LFYAYAPIWE
-117 WIMVGAVISGFCSIY
+117 WIMVGAAISGFCSIY
-132 RPALNAIVADSLPE
+132 QPALGAIVADSLPK
-146 EKRGMGFSIINLIA
+146 EKRGMGFSIINLIT

-175 TLYGLVPS
+175 TRYGLVPS

-207 TVETPAKINLK
+207 TVENPAKINVK
-218 EMLGEYPVSLRE
+218 EMLGEYPVSLKE

-275 VELSYIMTAL
+275 VQLSYIMTAL

-357 PQEHRGK
+357 PREHRGK

-382 MGGWLYDNVSHQM
+382 TGGWLYDNVSHQM
-395 PFLLELVLIVPPIIM
+395 PFLIELLLIIPPIVM
-410 AWLWLKTPEAKPL
+410 AWLWLKTPEAEPL
-423 DQPLPR
+423 NQPLPG

>member
-1 MSVEDEGEEASQGLL
+1 MSVENEGEEAPQGLL
-16 QRLRSEFDFVQGN
+16 QRLRSEFDFMRGN

-39 LDLFTELPGTYYPL
+39 LDFFTELPGTYYPL

-65 GLIGAVQNVAVA
+65 GLIGAVQNAAVA

-96 ASMTFVAAFAQ
+96 ASMTFLAAFAR

-117 WIMVGAVISGFCSIY
+117 WILVGAAISGFCSIY
-132 RPALNAIVADSLPE
+132 QPALSAIVADSLPE
-146 EKRGMGFSIINLIA
+146 EKRGMGFSIINLIS

-194 FIVAAIFRTRLKE
+194 AAILRSRLKE
-207 TVETPAKINLK
+207 TVEDPAEINVK
-218 EMLGEYPVSLRE
+218 EMMGEYPASLRE
-230 SVNVWRLVPS
+230 SVNVWRLVPT

-245 FLISVITSFA
+245 FLINVITNFT

-275 VELSYIMTAL
+275 VQLSYIMTAL

-296 GKMVDRVDKRVPIML
+296 GKMVDKVDKRLPIML

-316 GAAILLLVYGD
+316 GAAVLLLVYGN
-327 FYRLILSMMLVGLLM
+327 FYRLILAMMSVGILM

-364 VNGSRGFFAMIAA
+364 VSGSKGFFAMIAA

-382 MGGWLYDNVSHQM
+382 TGGWLYDNVSHQM
-395 PFLLELVLIVPPIIM
+395 PFLIELLLIVPPIFM
-410 AWLWLKTPEAKPL
+410 AWYWLKTPETEPL
-423 DQPLPR
+423 DEPLPG